1 LKSGIV
7 SYEVSSSLGI
17 SYFYSPLQ
25 FVPFSVRSSL
35 ADIYES
41 SFIGI
46 GPSSSMILAEN
57 LRNEGTIEDLRDL
70 NNKAEL

>member
-1 LKSGIV
+1 MKCHLLSAFR
-7 SYEVSSSLGI
+7 I
-17 SYFYSPLQ
+17 STVPYS

-46 GPSSSMILAEN
+46 GSSSSMILAEN
-57 LRNEGTIEDLRDL
+57 LRNEGTNEDLRDL